1 MNKVVV
7 SIIGRDRP
15 GIVNAVAQRLHEL
28 DCDIVEV
35 SQTILEGAFAAL
47 FIAGLPE
54 RLSIEALRD
63 ALTSHMAWQGLGCF
77 IREHEAGTA
86 TAQLQTDLFVVT
98 LDGPDSKGLI
108 SGITGVMSEWAVNI
122 ENLKAIKRHDSG
134 NALIMFEISIPPSV
148 HNADFKKALENK
160 AEELG
165 VRVSL
170 QHRDIFEAIHRV
182 LPV

>member
-1 MNKVVV
+1 
-7 SIIGRDRP
+7 
-15 GIVNAVAQRLHEL
+15 VAQRLHEL

-54 RLSIEALRD
+54 RLTVEALRD
-63 ALTSHMAWQGLGCF
+63 ALTTHMAWQGLGCF
-77 IREHEAGTA
+77 IREHEAGA
-86 TAQLQTDLFVVT
+86 GAAQQSDPFVVT
-98 LDGPDSKGLI
+98 LDGPDSKGLV
-108 SGITGVMSEWAVNI
+108 SGITGVMSGCGVNI
-122 ENLKAIKRHDSG
+122 ENLKAIKRQNTG
-134 NALIMFEISIPPSV
+134 NALIMFEISVPHSV
-148 HNADFKKALENK
+148 NNAEFRTALEHK
-160 AEELG
+160 AAELG